1 MVKDCMEN
9 DHGFVI
15 VFQKELPGGDYEI
28 SKKGSYVEIID
39 FNNLSNGL
47 LGITVKCIN
56 KVSIKD
62 LTQLPD
68 GLNIA
73 QTYPLIDP
81 EVDDQALLAEFSEI
95 PNILSQLVKHPRV
108 EDMQIDI
115 DFNSADSVAYHLA
128 GLIPIPWSYKQNL
141 LEAFDA
147 TQRLNILSK
156 VHRRNILEIDFIQS
170 MEAHQIFSKPIYRF
184 KYFRSS
190 NNLFFNFIFSRIVT

>member
-1 MVKDCMEN
+1 LKTNNLPVFPLGLVALPGTIQNLQIFEPRYINMVKDCMEN

-81 EVDDQALLAEFSEI
+81 EVDDQALLAEFSEL

-156 VHRRNILEIDFIQS
+156 YIEDIS
-170 MEAHQIFSKPIYRF
+170 SK
-184 KYFRSS
+184 
-190 NNLFFNFIFSRIVT
+190 

>member
-1 MVKDCMEN
+1 MKTNNLPVFPLGLVALPGTIQNLQIFEPRYINMVKDCMEN

-156 VHRRNILEIDFIQS
+156 YIEDIS
-170 MEAHQIFSKPIYRF
+170 SK
-184 KYFRSS
+184 
-190 NNLFFNFIFSRIVT
+190 

>member
-1 MVKDCMEN
+1 LKTNNLPIFPLGIVALPGTIQNLQIFEPRYVNMIKDCMEN

-15 VFQKELPGGDYEI
+15 VFQKDLGGGDYEI

-39 FNNLSNGL
+39 FNNLPNGL

-95 PNILSQLVKHPRV
+95 SNILSQLVKHPRV
-108 EDMQIDI
+108 VDMQIEI

-128 GLIPIPWSYKQNL
+128 GLIPIPWSHKQNL

-147 TQRLNILSK
+147 SQRLNILSK
-156 VHRRNILEIDFIQS
+156 YIEEIS
-170 MEAHQIFSKPIYRF
+170 SK
-184 KYFRSS
+184 
-190 NNLFFNFIFSRIVT
+190 

>member
-1 MVKDCMEN
+1 MKTNNLPVFPLGLVALPGTIQNLQIFEPRYINMVKDCMEN

-108 EDMQIDI
+108 ENMQIDI

-156 VHRRNILEIDFIQS
+156 YIEDIS
-170 MEAHQIFSKPIYRF
+170 SK
-184 KYFRSS
+184 
-190 NNLFFNFIFSRIVT
+190 

>member
-1 MVKDCMEN
+1 MKTNNLPVFPLGLVALPGTIQNLQILEPRYINMVKDCMEN

-156 VHRRNILEIDFIQS
+156 YIEDIS
-170 MEAHQIFSKPIYRF
+170 SK
-184 KYFRSS
+184 
-190 NNLFFNFIFSRIVT
+190 